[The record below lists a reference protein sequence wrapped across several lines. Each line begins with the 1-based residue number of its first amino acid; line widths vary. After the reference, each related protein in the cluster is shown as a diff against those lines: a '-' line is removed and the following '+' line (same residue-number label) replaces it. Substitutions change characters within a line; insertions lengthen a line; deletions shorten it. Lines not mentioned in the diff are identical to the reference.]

1 MGTLDYYVNPR
12 RIPEGT
18 LVEVFLEAF
27 DQHQG
32 EAFRFHDGER
42 WNQITWAEGFQR
54 IKVVAGAL
62 RALGLSRGATAAILS
77 ENRPEWALSDYG
89 CLFSGIV
96 DVPIYATLTAE
107 QIAYVLRDSGSCLVF
122 LSSQEQLDKIIEIRD
137 DCPDLEWAVVFDPLE
152 AELPPWAIT
161 WGDFLERGRE
171 SVSSLSD
178 EGFRQEASRA
188 APGDVATLLYT
199 SGTTGQPKGVML
211 THNNLASN
219 VRASL
224 LAIPVSPSD
233 VTLSFLPL
241 SHVLQRMVDY
251 LLLHRGCTIA
261 YARSLQTVPEDLKA
275 VRPTIVVSVPRLY
288 EKIYNRV
295 MEARGIRG
303 ALVQWD
309 REVGQAKVR
318 EVEAGRTLGLLS
330 RIAYSVA
337 DRLVF
342 RKLRETL
349 GGRLRF
355 FVSGGAPLSPDI
367 NRFFYSAGV
376 TILEGYG
383 LTETSPVTNVN
394 TPYWF
399 RIGTVGKP
407 VANTEIQIAEDGE
420 ILVRGPQ
427 VMKGYHN
434 MPEATAEAITPE
446 GCFKTGD
453 VGEIDEDGFLR
464 ITDRKKDLLVTAGG
478 KNIAPQPIENRLKA
492 MRIVDQAVMIG
503 DRRRFPIVLI
513 VPAFEVLRPWAI
525 AAKIPFGD
533 DVELLEAPRVQDY
546 IRSQIVPLMDDH
558 LASFER
564 PKKIGLIPMPFSIES
579 GDLTPTQKVRRRVV
593 TRRYRSFIE
602 SLYAPEAIDMDIFV
616 ARDGP
621 EETEPEGPASVVG
634 P

>member
-1 MGTLDYYVNPR
+1 MGTLDYYANPR
-12 RIPEGT
+12 QIPEGT
-18 LVEVFLEAF
+18 LVDVFLEAF
-27 DQHQG
+27 DQHRG
-32 EAFRFHDGER
+32 EAFRYHDGER
-42 WNQITWAEGFQR
+42 WNQITWAEGFQQ

-62 RALGLSRGATAAILS
+62 RALGLSRGDTAAILS

-89 CLFSGIV
+89 CLFAGVV
-96 DVPIYATLTAE
+96 DVPIYSTLTAE
-107 QIAYVLRDSGSCLVF
+107 QIAYVLGDSQSRLVF
-122 LSSQEQLDKIIEIRD
+122 LSSQEQFDKIVEIWD
-137 DCPDLEWAVVFDPLE
+137 ECPDLQWAVVFDALE
-152 AELPPWAIT
+152 ADLPAWAIS
-161 WGDFLERGRE
+161 WGDFFDRGRAF
-171 SVSSLSD
+171 VSDLSD
-178 EGFRQEASRA
+178 EGFRHEASQA
-188 APGDVATLLYT
+188 APDDVATLLYT

-224 LAIPVSPSD
+224 LAIPVTPAD

-295 MEARGIRG
+295 MEARGIKG
-303 ALVQWD
+303 ALVQWA
-309 REVGQAKVR
+309 REVGQAKVL
-318 EVEAGRTLGLLS
+318 EEEAGRTLGLLS
-330 RIAYSVA
+330 RTAYAVA

-420 ILVRGPQ
+420 ILARGPQ
-427 VMKGYHN
+427 IMRGYFN
-434 MPEATAEAITPE
+434 MPEETAEVIDSDNW
-446 GCFKTGD
+446 FYTGD
-453 VGEIDEDGFLR
+453 IGELDDDGYLR
-464 ITDRKKDLLVTAGG
+464 ITDRKKEIIVNAYG
-478 KNIAPQPIENRLKA
+478 KNVAPAPIENTLKSSVF
-492 MRIVDQAVMIG
+492 IGQAVVIG
-503 DRRRFPIVLI
+503 DRRKFLSALLVPDFDALTAWAERQGLRVESMESLI
-513 VPAFEVLRPWAI
+513 EAETVRELFAAEVT
-525 AAKIPFGD
+525 AANRDLARYEQIRAWQLLP
-533 DVELLEAPRVQDY
+533 VE
-546 IRSQIVPLMDDH
+546 
-558 LASFER
+558 FT
-564 PKKIGLIPMPFSIES
+564 IET
-579 GDLTPTQKVRRRVV
+579 GELTPTQKIKRRVV
-593 TRRYRSFIE
+593 LSKYGH
-602 SLYAPEAIDMDIFV
+602 LVDAMYA
-616 ARDGP
+616 G
-621 EETEPEGPASVVG
+621 ETQG
-634 P
+634 

>member
-1 MGTLDYYVNPR
+1 MGTLDYFANPR
-12 RIPEGT
+12 QIPEGT
-18 LVEVFLEAF
+18 LVDVFLEAF
-27 DQHQG
+27 DQHRG
-32 EAFRFHDGER
+32 EAFRYHDGER

-62 RALGLSRGATAAILS
+62 RALELSRGDTAAILS

-89 CLFSGIV
+89 CLFAGVV
-96 DVPIYATLTAE
+96 DVPIYSTLTAE
-107 QIAYVLRDSGSCLVF
+107 QIAYVLGDSQSRLVF
-122 LSSQEQLDKIIEIRD
+122 LSSQEQFDKIVEIWD
-137 DCPDLEWAVVFDPLE
+137 ECPDLQWAVVFDALE
-152 AELPPWAIT
+152 ADLPPWAIS
-161 WGDFLERGRE
+161 WGDFLERGRAF
-171 SVSSLSD
+171 VSDLSD
-178 EGFRQEASRA
+178 EGFRHEASQA
-188 APGDVATLLYT
+188 APDDVATLLYT

-224 LAIPVSPSD
+224 LAIPVTPAD

-295 MEARGIRG
+295 MEARGIKG
-303 ALVQWD
+303 ALVQWA

-318 EVEAGRTLGLLS
+318 EEEAGRTLGLLS
-330 RIAYSVA
+330 RAAYAVA

-420 ILVRGPQ
+420 IMVRGPQ

-446 GCFKTGD
+446 GWFKTGD

-492 MRIVDQAVMIG
+492 MSIVDQAVMIG
-503 DRRRFPIVLI
+503 DRRRFPSVLI
-513 VPAFEVLRPWAI
+513 VPAFEVLRPWAVASGI
-525 AAKIPFGD
+525 TFED
-533 DVELLEAPRVQDY
+533 DLALLEDARVQEY
-546 IRSQIVPLMDDH
+546 VRGRIVPLLDEH

-564 PKKIGLIPMPFSIES
+564 PKKIGLIPTPFSIEN

-602 SLYAPEAIDMDIFV
+602 SLYAPEAVDTDIFV
-616 ARDGP
+616 VRDGP
-621 EETEPEGPASVVG
+621 EEIEPEASAPAVE